1 MTLNALLGTAGRMK
15 DQEAKEFEERILG
28 NDEKLIAAYRTKR
41 DSYVFTNQRFIWED
55 IQGLTGRKR
64 SLTSIPYSKISAY
77 SVETPG
83 IWDTDGE
90 LRLWVSGFAS
100 PIKFEFRSGINIY
113 DIQIILAT
121 FTK

>member
-1 MTLNALLGTAGRMK
+1 MMRNWWQHIEPSATA
-15 DQEAKEFEERILG
+15 
-28 NDEKLIAAYRTKR
+28 N
-41 DSYVFTNQRFIWED
+41 VFTDRRFVWED

-64 SLTSIPYSKISAY
+64 SLMSIPYSKISAY

-83 IWDTDGE
+83 LWDTDGE
-90 LRLWVSGFAS
+90 LRLWVSGVAS

-113 DIQIILAT
+113 DIQFILSM